1 MQRRNFLASSAAAAG
16 MQAQAAGGT
25 GRFVGIQVGPH
36 SLLDEGIE
44 RSLDLIQS
52 TSAANTLVIYSQTYH
67 LSPRPLVVMARD
79 HGIEPRDPAKRKL
92 PHLWFRPHEEFYR
105 GTALRHQTVDASYE
119 YHDRDV
125 FQEVAGPA
133 RKRGMRVYARILEAS
148 GREAA
153 SAIANWPRILAEDVH
168 GRPTLLPCWNN
179 PDYQAWWMATVE
191 DMFRHYPI
199 DGLQWGA
206 ERVGP
211 LSLVIYRGAMPVC
224 FCHHCRR
231 RGLERGVDVERAR
244 TGFKLLHDY
253 VNGLMR
259 GGTAPA
265 GGVMTGAL
273 RYLLQ
278 YPEIL
283 QWEQQWRQSKEE
295 LAQKIY
301 GAVKAVRPDAQ
312 VGRHIDHQQSSW
324 DMIYRSELS
333 YGDMAPWSDFI
344 KFIAY
349 HDILGPRIRWWYL
362 ERLRQGVLRELSLE
376 QSLQLYYAF
385 FGYDPKAEPSLA
397 ELDKGGF
404 SPDYVY
410 RETGRCVAEVGGKA
424 AVYAG
429 IGFDVPFWNEE
440 GMQPFP
446 SDPERLTL
454 AVRRAFDAG
463 ANGIVISREYDEMRL
478 PSLRAIGRGLRP

>member
-1 MQRRNFLASSAAAAG
+1 MHRRSFLAATAAAG
-16 MQAQAAGGT
+16 MQTPSTAAP
-25 GRFVGIQVGPH
+25 GRFIGIQVGPH

-52 TSAANTLVIYSQTYH
+52 SAAANALLIYSQTYH
-67 LSPRPLVVMARD
+67 LSPRPLAVLARD
-79 HGIEPRDPAKRKL
+79 HGINPRDPAKRKL
-92 PHLWFRPHEEFYR
+92 PHLWFRPHDEFYR
-105 GTALRHQTVDASYE
+105 GTALRHQKVDGSYE

-125 FQEVAGPA
+125 FEEVAEPA
-133 RKRGMRVYARILEAS
+133 RKRGIRVYARILEAS

-153 SAIANWPRILAEDVH
+153 RAIENWPRILSQDVH

-179 PDYQAWWMATVE
+179 PDYQAWWMATAE
-191 DMFRHYPI
+191 DLFRHYPI

-211 LSLVIYRGAMPVC
+211 LSLVLYRGAMPVC
-224 FCHHCRR
+224 FCGYCRE
-231 RGLERGVDVERAR
+231 RGRDRGVDVERAR
-244 TGFKLLHDY
+244 TGFKLLHEY
-253 VNGLMR
+253 VSALMR
-259 GGTAPA
+259 GEAAPP

-301 GAVKAVRPDAQ
+301 GAVKAVRPNAQ

-324 DMIYRSELS
+324 DMIYRSQLS
-333 YGDMAPWSDFI
+333 YGDMAPYSDFI

-376 QSLQLYYAF
+376 QSLSLYYAF
-385 FGYDPKAEPSLA
+385 FGYDPKSEATVA
-397 ELDKGGF
+397 ELEKGGF
-404 SPDYVY
+404 CAEYVF
-410 RETGRCVAEVGGKA
+410 RETKRCVEELAGKA

-429 IGFDVPFWNEE
+429 IGFDVPFWKEE

-446 SDPERLTL
+446 SDPGKLTL
-454 AVRRAFDAG
+454 AVKRAFDAG

-478 PSLRAIGRGLRP
+478 PNLRAIGRGLRL